1 MKIDPENLPEGDD
14 KRAAVRSLFDRIAG
28 RYDMVNRVITFGLD
42 VRWRR
47 SAVSAL
53 DLSAGSIVLD
63 LACGTG
69 DLCRETSRVGMVP
82 IGVDLSMRMLIAA
95 HTDAPLL
102 HGDVLALPV
111 QEGAVDGAVCGFALR
126 NLVELPGF
134 FEELARVIRPG
145 GRISLLDAAE
155 PENKLLRRGHRI
167 YFQKIVPRIGGLLSD
182 RAAYRY
188 LPKSLAYMP
197 AWTELKQ
204 QLESAGFVDIERRVF
219 LGAHLITATRGGLE
233 AERIVSLTAA
243 STRGRGPSGPV
254 SVANKSGR

>member
-1 MKIDPENLPEGDD
+1 MKIDPENLPEGNE

-47 SAVSAL
+47 KAVSAL

-69 DLCRETSRVGMVP
+69 DLCRETSRAGMVP
-82 IGVDLSMRMLIAA
+82 VGVDLSMGMLVAA
-95 HTDAPLL
+95 RTDAPLL
-102 HGDVLALPV
+102 QGDVLALPISNGV
-111 QEGAVDGAVCGFALR
+111 VDGAVCGFALR

-134 FEELARVIRPG
+134 FAELARVIRPG

-155 PENKLLRRGHRI
+155 PEHKVLRWGHRI
-167 YFQKIVPRIGGLLSD
+167 YFQKVVPRIGGLLSD
-182 RAAYRY
+182 RAAYTY

-197 AWTELKQ
+197 EWSELKQ
-204 QLESAGFVDIERRVF
+204 QLSAAGFVNIERRVF
-219 LGAHLITATRGGLE
+219 VGAHLMTATR
-233 AERIVSLTAA
+233 
-243 STRGRGPSGPV
+243 
-254 SVANKSGR
+254 KS